1 MLSQLA
7 LWERGAVHSAFS
19 AERRLLCYLGLRP
32 SRLLKNTEGFCYKGR
47 VFERKEAEKQKEF
60 WIETRRL
67 PKLSAGVFFRRVEE
81 VLAEIGFSEEV
92 HRLCRPAYSQRNNG
106 RPGIDPVVYFKMLM
120 VGFFENLPSERA
132 IAARC
137 EDSLAVRAFL
147 GYGLEEAT
155 PDHSS
160 LSVIRHR
167 LPAEV
172 YQAVFELILKALK
185 ECGLLKGRQV
195 GIDSSLIEAN
205 ASLKSL
211 VVRNTEEAYWDYV
224 KKLAQAAGID
234 PDDEKAVRRFD
245 RKRPGKKL
253 SNEQFKNRH
262 DSDAKISR
270 QKGKTD
276 LIYKPEHSVEMDSGV
291 IIQAQLVAAESADS
305 VELPERVQSVQDSL
319 KRLEPSQKIKTVV
332 ADGNYHSLGNVCALQ
347 EAGFKVVIPDA
358 NAAKRKEELLTEP
371 QPKALHQ
378 ARQSHQSKSGSR
390 LMRMRGQHIERSF
403 AHILDCGGM
412 RKATLRG
419 KENLQK
425 RYNFAVAC
433 YNLSQLLRNKFGCGT
448 LKMALATG
456 WQRPFPHRP
465 DLLALFRAIFHAHSP
480 RPGSF
485 IPRSGACQLLGAPKA
500 RNLGFSTVC

>member
-1 MLSQLA
+1 M
-7 LWERGAVHSAFS
+7 
-19 AERRLLCYLGLRP
+19 
-32 SRLLKNTEGFCYKGR
+32 KNPVVFCYKGR

-67 PKLSAGVFFRRVEE
+67 PKLSAGGFFRRVEE
-81 VLAEIGFSEEV
+81 VLAEIGFGEEV
-92 HRLCRPAYSQRNNG
+92 HRLCRPAYSQRSDG

-147 GYGLEEAT
+147 GYGLDEAT

-195 GIDSSLIEAN
+195 GIDSSVIEAN

-224 KKLAQAAGID
+224 KNLAQAAGID
-234 PDDEKAVRRFD
+234 PNDEKAVRQFD

-253 SNEQFKNRH
+253 SNEEFKSRH

-270 QKGKTD
+270 QRGKTD
-276 LIYKPEHSVEMDSGV
+276 LIYKPENSVDMDSGV
-291 IIQAQLVAAESADS
+291 IIQAQLAAADKADS
-305 VELPERVQSVQDSL
+305 VDLAQRIDSVQQCL
-319 KRLEPSQKIKTVV
+319 ERLDPTNKIKAVV
-332 ADGNYHSLGNVCALQ
+332 ADGNYHSLANLCALQ
-347 EAGFKVVIPDA
+347 KVGLKVVIA
-358 NAAKRKEELLTEP
+358 ENRARRGKEEHLAKSERQAL
-371 QPKALHQ
+371 QKARRSQ
-378 ARQSHQSKSGSR
+378 QSKSGRR
-390 LMRMRGQHIERSF
+390 LMRMRGQHIERTF

-419 KENLQK
+419 HVNLQK
-425 RYNFAVAC
+425 RYNFAAAC
-433 YNLSQLLRNKFGCGT
+433 YNLSQLLRKKFGCGT
-448 LKMALATG
+448 LKMAQATHLSALFGHFLAYCTSLG
-456 WQRPFPHRP
+456 AIAKLS
-465 DLLALFRAIFHAHSP
+465 LLAGHAFP
-480 RPGSF
+480 VRQASF
-485 IPRSGACQLLGAPKA
+485 YV
-500 RNLGFSTVC
+500 VCV

>member
-1 MLSQLA
+1 MKNALA
-7 LWERGAVHSAFS
+7 
-19 AERRLLCYLGLRP
+19 
-32 SRLLKNTEGFCYKGR
+32 FCYKSW
-47 VFERKEAEKQKEF
+47 VFEKKEPEKQREF

-67 PKLSAGVFFRRVEE
+67 PKLSAGGFFRRVDE
-81 VLAEIGFSEEV
+81 VLAQIDFSGEV
-92 HRLCRPAYSQRNNG
+92 HRLCRPAYSQRSDG

-120 VGFFENLPSERA
+120 VGFFENLASERA

-160 LSVIRHR
+160 LSVIRRR

-195 GIDSSLIEAN
+195 GIDSSVIEAN

-224 KKLAQAAGID
+224 KKLAQAEGID
-234 PDDEKAVRRFD
+234 PSDEKAVRRFD

-253 SNEQFKNRH
+253 SNDQFKNRH
-262 DSDAKISR
+262 DGDAKISR

-276 LIYKPEHSVEMDSGV
+276 LVYKPEHSVDMESGV

-305 VELPERVQSVQDSL
+305 VELPQRIQSVQDCL
-319 KRLEPSQKIKTVV
+319 ERLESGQIKTVV
-332 ADGNYHSLGNVCALQ
+332 ADGNYHSLGNICALQ
-347 EAGFKVVIPDA
+347 QAGLKVVIPDS
-358 NAAKRKEELLTEP
+358 NAAKRKEALLT
-371 QPKALHQ
+371 QAQRNALQ
-378 ARQSHQSKSGSR
+378 KARQSHQSKSGSR

-419 KENLQK
+419 QANLQK
-425 RYNFAVAC
+425 RYSFAAAC
-433 YNLSQLLRNKFGCGT
+433 YNLSQLLRNQFGCGT

-456 WQRPFPHRP
+456 WA
-465 DLLALFRAIFHAHSP
+465 ALFRHSASCVALFRTILHLHSP
-480 RPGSF
+480 LLRTFYSSL
-485 IPRSGACQLLGAPKA
+485 RSLPTPWHLNAQTL
-500 RNLGFSTVC
+500 RFSTAC

>member
-1 MLSQLA
+1 M
-7 LWERGAVHSAFS
+7 
-19 AERRLLCYLGLRP
+19 
-32 SRLLKNTEGFCYKGR
+32 
-47 VFERKEAEKQKEF
+47 FERKEPEKQKEF
-60 WIETRRL
+60 WIETQRL
-67 PKLSAGVFFRRVEE
+67 PKLSAGGFFRKVEE
-81 VLAEIGFSEEV
+81 VLAEIGFGEEV
-92 HRLCRPAYSQRNNG
+92 HRLCRPAYSQRSDG

-147 GYGLEEAT
+147 GYGLDETT

-172 YQAVFELILKALK
+172 YEAVFELILKALK
-185 ECGLLKGRQV
+185 ACGLLRGRQV
-195 GIDSSLIEAN
+195 GIDSSVIEAN

-224 KKLAQAAGID
+224 KKLAQDAGID
-234 PDDEKAVRRFD
+234 PNDDKAVRRFD

-262 DSDAKISR
+262 DADAKISR

-276 LIYKPEHSVEMDSGV
+276 LIYKPEHSVDMDSGV

-305 VELPERVQSVQDSL
+305 VELPERVQSVQDCL
-319 KRLEPSQKIKTVV
+319 ERLEPGKKIKTVV
-332 ADGNYHSLGNVCALQ
+332 ADGNYHSLGNICALQ
-347 EAGFKVVIPDA
+347 EAGFKVVIPDT
-358 NAAKRKEELLTEP
+358 NAAKRKEELLC
-371 QPKALHQ
+371 QSQRRALHK

-412 RKATLRG
+412 RKASLRG
-419 KENLQK
+419 KVNLQK
-425 RYNFAVAC
+425 RYNFAAAC
-433 YNLSQLLRNKFGCGT
+433 YNLSQLLRKKFGCGT

-456 WQRPFPHRP
+456 WE
-465 DLLALFRAIFHAHSP
+465 ALFSRCSDFFAF
-480 RPGSF
+480 
-485 IPRSGACQLLGAPKA
+485 SGASSTPMAQCQTFYSLLRSLP
-500 RNLGFSTVC
+500 LHWP